1 MLTLSNVKLNYRK
14 RTILQDVNLTVRP
27 GQTVGLLGLNGSG
40 KSTLLL
46 SMAGVKRPAEGE
58 ILLDGKTEK
67 EDPKGYHA
75 SIGFVTQENA
85 LIDELTAMDN
95 LRLWT
100 DMDKEGIRNTLE
112 NTNLSVLGVHTWLST
127 KVSRMSGGMKKR
139 LSIATVLINKPR
151 ILLLD
156 EPLAARDLL
165 AKKDILHFLSLFR
178 AGGGLTVVA
187 SHDQQIFD
195 FCDDIY
201 LLKDGFCQSLSGLPA
216 GTPVTEVLSR

>member
-58 ILLDGKTEK
+58 ILLDGKSEK

-75 SIGFVTQENA
+75 SIGFVTRENA

-156 EPLAARDLL
+156 EPLAALDLL